1 MPPFIPNS
9 SQGTGLKVQGEGS
22 LRPVPLSRDE
32 GVYEEWELSHS
43 SGALPKVK
51 DIALPRNISDLE
63 EQIQ

>member
-22 LRPVPLSRDE
+22 PGPAPLSCDD
-32 GVYEEWELSHS
+32 GVYEEWGLSHS

-51 DIALPRNISDLE
+51 DIALPRNVSDLE